1 MHIFLFVAIDDVYK
15 ERIQQKN
22 EFGLLEDLCGV
33 VISEANMI
41 PDIWVHDIASAHPWI
56 FHGPISQVEIKT
68 MDVFPES
75 MEM

>member
-1 MHIFLFVAIDDVYK
+1 MHIFLFGAIDDGRK
-15 ERIQQKN
+15 EKIQQKN

-41 PDIWVHDIASAHPWI
+41 PDFWVDDITSAHPWI
-56 FHGPISQVEIKT
+56 SHRPISQVEIKT